1 MIKASEGGGGKGI
14 RKVEKRDQ
22 IELSFS
28 QVQGE
33 VPGSPIF
40 LMKLAPMA
48 RHLEVGSS
56 IPQLCVSLCTLHRM
70 VRDVCVC
77 VMSLC
82 SGATN
87 GRSVG
92 RCHRHLRSRLLYST

>member
-48 RHLEVGSS
+48 RHLEVR
-56 IPQLCVSLCTLHRM
+56 IFYTTP
-70 VRDVCVC
+70 VCVT
-77 VMSLC
+77 VY
-82 SGATN
+82 AA
-87 GRSVG
+87 
-92 RCHRHLRSRLLYST
+92 